1 MNKISKGLCFSVIK
15 NLKFKKHAYTG
26 GGWILRTNKIRSR
39 LNSRKILR
47 NVVSISQEF
56 CWRTFFFG
64 GFWGYLTLFLVP
76 NSTDLGTG
84 VVSSSKTRCC
94 FAHSKIDCR
103 HARVPINHKM
113 SLKLWGQDSG
123 RGGTNQSSARLEL
136 GLDAKKALILG
147 SKLGSGSKGLGSS
160 SIQFWKFRLGPT
172 YRGGTESNFLRL
184 RLASLIWNKAR
195 ARLGLDNWKLGLDSV
210 SKISARSP
218 PYL

>member
-1 MNKISKGLCFSVIK
+1 MKILTRLVCPLVKDNQVLLLLRSSHKSKKIGNWYTQILFLEWLIKPFTRCEQNIKGLCFSGIK
-15 NLKFKKHAYTG
+15 NLKFKKHKYTG

-123 RGGTNQSSARLEL
+123 WR
-136 GLDAKKALILG
+136 
-147 SKLGSGSKGLGSS
+147 
-160 SIQFWKFRLGPT
+160 W
-172 YRGGTESNFLRL
+172 
-184 RLASLIWNKAR
+184 
-195 ARLGLDNWKLGLDSV
+195 
-210 SKISARSP
+210 
-218 PYL
+218 